1 MTDLPIP
8 WIHPGSSPL
17 FPAPSQALREPNGLL
32 AIGGDLG
39 VPRLLA
45 AYAQGIF
52 PWYGE
57 DEPLLWWSPDPRC
70 VFSTGSVHISRS
82 LRRLMRHAPWT
93 ISIDQ
98 AFRQVMR
105 SCAAP
110 RGDQR
115 EGTWIV
121 PEMIEAYARLQRKGH
136 AHSIEVWHH
145 GQLIGGLYGVAIGS
159 MFCGESMFSA
169 VTGASKV
176 ALSAMRV
183 LLGHWGFPLL
193 DAQVGNR
200 HLYHMGAFDLPRDEF
215 LARLQNLVSTP
226 PGKDAFVLP
235 YPVPVSTFLNTPSS
249 GPT

>member
-17 FPAPSQALREPNGLL
+17 FPTPSQALREPNGLL

-39 VPRLLA
+39 TPRLLA

-93 ISIDQ
+93 ITIDR
-98 AFRQVMR
+98 AFREVMLA
-105 SCAAP
+105 CAAP
-110 RGDQR
+110 REGQR

-121 PEMIEAYARLQRKGH
+121 HEMVQAYCRLQRNGH
-136 AHSIEVWHH
+136 AHSIEVW
-145 GQLIGGLYGVAIGS
+145 QEDVLVGGLYGIAIGR

-169 VTGASKV
+169 RSGGSKV
-176 ALSAMRV
+176 ALTATR
-183 LLGHWGFPLL
+183 LLLSRWGFPLL
-193 DAQVGNR
+193 DAQVGNP
-200 HLYHMGAFDLPRDEF
+200 HLHRMGAIEWSRETY
-215 LARLQNLVSTP
+215 LAQLHALASQ
-226 PGKDAFVLP
+226 
-235 YPVPVSTFLNTPSS
+235 VPVDGAFHLPEPLPVASLLHAGT
-249 GPT
+249 